1 MSVLKLKNTYTK
13 RLEVFQP
20 LDPQGQRVTMYS
32 CGPTVYN
39 FVHIG
44 NFRSFLFA
52 DILRRTLQRNGYEV
66 RQVMNI
72 TDVGH
77 MTEDHLADAEGED
90 KLAVAARKLG
100 SDPFKVALHFEQAFE
115 HDARALRL
123 RVYQG
128 GEAGDPALHP
138 RATRHIPEML
148 QAIQKLIEE
157 GFAYVVESGEVY
169 FEVSKFPEYGQL
181 SGKVIDE
188 LEAGARVEVRDE
200 KRDPRDFAL
209 WKVDTKH
216 LMQWDPHS
224 EKGWDAADWKRFGEL
239 LPQGVD
245 ARIKPGFPGWH
256 IECSAMSRA
265 HLGHTIDIHTGGE
278 DNIFPHHECEIAQ
291 SYGAF
296 RTCVHGPH
304 GAPDEGSQRKTFAR
318 YWVHGRFLL
327 VNNRKMSKR
336 DGNFFTVKDLLDPR
350 GQDREPLAQE
360 LEKLG
365 FAGGKVPAN
374 VLRFAL
380 ISNQY
385 TQPMNFSLEA
395 LAAAKASV
403 ERIQTRFDKL
413 RETLGDGTNPDSN
426 LTASSAVI
434 ELVNRAETE
443 FDDALNDNLNTP
455 NALAAVFKAVGE
467 LNSMRLGPAEARE
480 GLRLLDSFDEVLD
493 VLDRTERGGLIM
505 REQVQAWLEP
515 ESLRSKAEA
524 LKHWAQAPDREQ
536 LWERIEA
543 GQLPAF
549 EETAPVEDM
558 DGAMVELFV
567 AIRQNARKSKDFKVA
582 DGVRDDLKKR
592 GVMIEDTA
600 QGFRWVRA

>member
-1 MSVLKLKNTYTK
+1 MSVLKLKNTYSK

-20 LDPQGQRVTMYS
+20 LDPHGQRVTMYT

-39 FVHIG
+39 YVHIG

-52 DILRRTLQRNGYEV
+52 DILRRTLERNGYEV

-77 MTEDHLADAEGED
+77 MTEDHLADAGGED

-100 SDPFKVALHFEQAFE
+100 SDPFKVALHFEQAFAQ
-115 HDARALRL
+115 DARALRL
-123 RVYQG
+123 KVYQG

-148 QAIQKLIEE
+148 HAIQKLLEQ
-157 GFAYVVESGEVY
+157 GFAYVVDSGEVY
-169 FEVSKFPEYGQL
+169 FEVGKFPEYGRL

-188 LEAGARVEVRDE
+188 LEAGARVGVRDE

-209 WKVDTKH
+209 WKVDAKH

-224 EKGWDAADWKRFGEL
+224 EKGWDPQDWKRYREL
-239 LPQGVD
+239 LPEGAD
-245 ARIKPGFPGWH
+245 KRIRAGFPGWH

-291 SYGAF
+291 SYGAY

-336 DGNFFTVKDLLDPR
+336 DGTFFTVKDLLDPR
-350 GQDREPLAQE
+350 REGRAELAAE

-365 FAGGKVPAN
+365 FAGGRVPAS

-380 ISNQY
+380 IANQY
-385 TQPMNFSLEA
+385 TQPMNFSLES
-395 LAAAKASV
+395 LAAARAGV
-403 ERIQTRFDKL
+403 ERIQTRYDRL
-413 RETLGDGTNPDSN
+413 REAVGDSADTSGV
-426 LTASSAVI
+426 ASDRVL

-467 LNSMRLGPAEARE
+467 LNSMELGPAEARE
-480 GLRLLDSFDEVLD
+480 ALRLMEAFDEVLD
-493 VLDRTERGGLIM
+493 VLDRTERSGVVT
-505 REQVQAWLEP
+505 REQAQAWLDP
-515 ESLRSKAEA
+515 QTLRAKADL
-524 LKHWAQAPDREQ
+524 LKHWAEAPDREA

-549 EETAPVEDM
+549 EELAPVESLDA
-558 DGAMVELFV
+558 AMIELFV
-567 AIRQNARKSKDFKVA
+567 AIRQNARKARDFKLA
-582 DGVRDDLKKR
+582 DAVRDDLKRR
-592 GVMIEDTA
+592 GVNLEDTP

>member
-20 LDPQGQRVTMYS
+20 LDPHGKRVTMYT

-44 NFRSFLFA
+44 NLRSFLFA
-52 DILRRTLQRNGYEV
+52 DILRRTLERNGYEV

-77 MTEDHLADAEGED
+77 MTEDHLADAGGED

-100 SDPFKVALHFEQAFE
+100 SDPFKVALHFEDAFA
-115 HDARALRL
+115 HDARAMRL

-148 QAIQKLIEE
+148 HAIQRLIEE
-157 GFAYVVESGEVY
+157 GFAYVVDSGEVY
-169 FEVSKFPEYGQL
+169 YEVSKFPEYGRL
-181 SGKVIDE
+181 SGKVLED
-188 LEAGARVEVRDE
+188 LEAGARVEVRDD

-209 WKVDTKH
+209 WKVDAKH

-224 EKGWDAADWKRFGEL
+224 EKGWDPADYARFREL
-239 LPQGVD
+239 LPAGVD
-245 ARIKPGFPGWH
+245 QRIRAGFPGWH

-296 RTCVHGPH
+296 KTCVHGPH

-336 DGNFFTVKDLLDPR
+336 DGTFYTAKELLDPR
-350 GQDREPLAQE
+350 GQGRDDLANE
-360 LEKLG
+360 LERLG

-385 TQPMNFSLEA
+385 TQPMNFSLES
-395 LAAAKASV
+395 LAAARTGV

-413 RETLGDGTNPDSN
+413 REAVGDGTNPANN
-426 LTASSAVI
+426 LTASGHMI
-434 ELVNRAETE
+434 ELVNRAEAE
-443 FDDALNDNLNTP
+443 FDSALNDNLNTP
-455 NALAAVFKAVGE
+455 NAVAAVFKAVGE
-467 LNSMRLGPAEARE
+467 LNTMHLGPAEARE
-480 GLRLLDSFDEVLD
+480 AMRLLDSFDEVLD
-493 VLDRTERGGLIM
+493 VLDRTERSGLIT
-505 REQVQAWLEP
+505 REQIQTWLEP
-515 ESLRSKAEA
+515 ATLKQKAVA
-524 LKHWAQAPDREQ
+524 LKHWAETTDREQ

-567 AIRQNARKSKDFKVA
+567 AIRQNARISKDFKVA
-582 DGVRDDLKKR
+582 DAVRDELKRR
-592 GVMIEDTA
+592 GVALEDTA
-600 QGFRWVRA
+600 QGFRWVR

>member
-20 LDPQGQRVTMYS
+20 LDPQGKRVTMYS

-39 FVHIG
+39 YVHIG
-44 NFRSFLFA
+44 NFRSFLFS
-52 DILRRTLQRNGYEV
+52 DILRRTLERAGYEV

-100 SDPFKVALHFEQAFE
+100 SDPFKVAMHFEEAFA
-115 HDARALRL
+115 HDARAMRL

-138 RATRHIPEML
+138 RATRHIAEML
-148 QAIQKLIEE
+148 QAIQKLIEQ
-157 GFAYVVESGEVY
+157 GFAYVVDSGEVY
-169 FEVSKFPEYGQL
+169 YEVSKFPEYGQL
-181 SGKVIDE
+181 SGKVLED
-188 LEAGARVEVRDE
+188 LEAGARVEVRDD

-209 WKVDTKH
+209 WKVDAKH

-224 EKGWDAADWKRFGEL
+224 EQGWQPEDWKRFREL
-239 LPQGVD
+239 APQGVD

-291 SYGAF
+291 SYGAYK
-296 RTCVHGPH
+296 TCVHGPH

-327 VNNRKMSKR
+327 VNNRKMAKR
-336 DGNFFTVKDLLDPR
+336 DGTFFTVKDLLDPR
-350 GQDREPLAQE
+350 KEGRDELANE
-360 LEKLG
+360 LERLG
-365 FAGGKVPAN
+365 FVGGRVPAN
-374 VLRFAL
+374 VLRFSL

-385 TQPMNFSLEA
+385 TQPMNFSLET
-395 LAAAKASV
+395 LAAAKSSV

-413 RETLGDGTNPDSN
+413 REVVGDNGGSV
-426 LTASSAVI
+426 ASDHVI
-434 ELVNRAETE
+434 ALVNRAEAE

-455 NALAAVFKAVGE
+455 NALAAVFKAVGVFNNLE
-467 LNSMRLGPAEARE
+467 LTPADARE
-480 GLRLLDSFDEVLD
+480 ALRLIEAFDEVLD
-493 VLDRTERGGLIM
+493 VLDRSERSGLIT
-505 REQVQAWLEP
+505 REQVQSWLEP
-515 ESLRSKAEA
+515 ETLRQKAVH
-524 LKHWAQAPDREQ
+524 LKHWAETPDREQ
-536 LWERIEA
+536 LWERVEA
-543 GQLPAF
+543 GQLPSF
-549 EETAPVEDM
+549 EELAPVEGM
-558 DGAMVELFV
+558 DGSMIELFV

-582 DGVRDDLKKR
+582 DGVRDDLKRR
-592 GVMIEDTA
+592 GISLEDTP

>member
-20 LDPQGQRVTMYS
+20 LDPKGERVTMYT
-32 CGPTVYN
+32 CGPTVYG
-39 FVHIG
+39 FAHIG
-44 NFRSFLFA
+44 NFRSFLMA
-52 DILRRTLQRNGYEV
+52 DILRRTLERAGYEV

-77 MTEDHLADAEGED
+77 MTEDHLADAAGED

-100 SDPFKVALHFEQAFE
+100 SDPFKVAAHFEDAFAQ
-115 HDARALRL
+115 DARALRL
-123 RVYQG
+123 KLYQG

-148 QAIQKLIEE
+148 HAIQKLVDE
-157 GFAYVVESGEVY
+157 GFAYVVGSGEVY

-181 SGKVIDE
+181 SGKVLED
-188 LEAGARVEVRDE
+188 LEAGARVEVRDD

-209 WKVDTKH
+209 WKVDPKH

-224 EKGWDAADWKRFGEL
+224 EKGWDSADWKRYREL
-239 LPQGVD
+239 LPDGVD
-245 ARIKPGFPGWH
+245 ASIKSGFPGWH

-291 SYGAF
+291 SYGAYK
-296 RTCVHGPH
+296 TCVHGPH

-336 DGNFFTVKDLLDPR
+336 DGTFFTLKDLLDPR
-350 GQDREPLAQE
+350 KEGRSELAAE
-360 LEKLG
+360 LEKSG
-365 FAGGKVPAN
+365 FPGGRVPAN

-380 ISNQY
+380 IANQY
-385 TQPMNFSLEA
+385 TQPMNFSLES
-395 LAAAKASV
+395 LAAARAGV

-413 RETLGDGTNPDSN
+413 REVVGDNRDSSGV
-426 LTASSAVI
+426 ASDHVLD
-434 ELVNRAETE
+434 LVNRAETE

-455 NALAAVFKAVGE
+455 NAVAAVFKAVGE
-467 LNSMRLGPAEARE
+467 LNTMTLGPAEARE
-480 GLRLLDSFDEVLD
+480 ALRLLDSFDEVLD
-493 VLDRTERGGLIM
+493 VLDRSERSGLIT
-505 REQVQAWLEP
+505 RDQVQLWLEP
-515 ESLRSKAEA
+515 ESLRAKAAA
-524 LKHWAQAPDREQ
+524 LHHWAEAPDREQ

-549 EETAPVEDM
+549 EELAPVEGM

-582 DGVRDDLKKR
+582 DGIRDDLKRR
-592 GVMIEDTA
+592 GITIEDTP